1 MENND
6 IKTVDELLNNWK
18 IINLDFYNSKIKI
31 NNSFL
36 DSISTLNSKNELSV
50 SIDNI
55 LDCHIDLNSL
65 LIQRELGY
73 YNDILDKYI
82 QTSKI
87 SIEKNRNYSCDFNV
101 FSFFNITEP
110 THSYLISFLLNPNSS
125 HGQGDLFLKTFLN
138 LIGIEKPE
146 TGQWIVTAE
155 TGRIDILLKRFEPHC
170 VVVIENKSNYA
181 KDQENQLYR
190 YWFQEIYYPNR
201 HKNIEFANDHPEKYQ
216 LIYLT
221 PASWKLPNDNTLS
234 KPTDWS
240 SDLPDRIP
248 MKPKIMEFTSDIVNW
263 LENSIEKIPLTNNR
277 LREYI
282 KQYIELW
289 T

>member
-36 DSISTLNSKNELSV
+36 DNISTLNSKNELSV

-248 MKPKIMEFTSDIVNW
+248 MKPKIMEFTTDIVNW